1 MLFKERKLKGVFEI
15 TLDPKE
21 DNRGFFM
28 RVYDEQI
35 FRDHGL
41 HRAWVQENHSMSV
54 QKGTVRGFH
63 FQFPPAAETK
73 LVRVISGE
81 IFDVFVDLRKNSPT
95 FGHWDSIILSPEN
108 KKLLY
113 IPRGFA
119 HGMCTLKEY
128 STMLYKVDNV
138 FTPEKEGNI
147 KWDDPDLAI
156 PWPVTGTPVI
166 SEKDSK
172 AKSFQDFV
180 KKYGGIEL

>member
-1 MLFKERKLKGVFEI
+1 MLFKERKLKGAYEI
-15 TLDPKE
+15 QLEPKE

-28 RVYDEQI
+28 RAYDEHI
-35 FRDHGL
+35 FHEHGL
-41 HRAWVQENHSMSV
+41 HRDWVQENHSLSV
-54 QKGTVRGFH
+54 YKGTVRGFH

-81 IFDVFVDLRKNSPT
+81 IFDVFVDLRKGSPT
-95 FGHWDSIILSPEN
+95 FGQWDSIILSPQN

-119 HGMCTLKEY
+119 HGMCTLMDN
-128 STMLYKVDNV
+128 STMLYKVDNY

-147 KWDDPDLAI
+147 QWNDPDLRV
-156 PWPVTGTPVI
+156 PWPVTGTPII

-172 AKSFQDFV
+172 AKSFKDFV
-180 KKYGGIEL
+180 KTYGGIEL